1 LFHSLRILTRAYIFR
16 RFEPPAIDVSPI
28 SSITVAPP
36 VRQTNAGAKL
46 AAQKR
51 LSASTYEPWLEQP
64 NYPPGALT
72 YIKGNRRID
81 VDLRMF
87 LVATPGKRAIHWFPE
102 PDAGR

>member
-1 LFHSLRILTRAYIFR
+1 MRHLFGK
-16 RFEPPAIDVSPI
+16 PMPA
-28 SSITVAPP
+28 
-36 VRQTNAGAKL
+36 QNWLLK
-46 AAQKR
+46 KR

-81 VDLRMF
+81 VDLRVF
-87 LVATPGKRAIHWFPE
+87 LAATPGKRAIHWFPE